1 MKKCLNIA
9 TPPGTVGGRLCR
21 SVIKMN
27 NLLSATTVNATL
39 GCAVCSAAGALLH
52 LSCERPL
59 QWQTCQSYTFIMGPV
74 SLSIHRPRVSSIR
87 APTSPPAETA
97 RVVINLVMS
106 DTCGCKTQ
114 FSSAKW
120 PFGDAALVVPPMALS
135 YYFSRH
141 VFFFLTVEASWSGM
155 EKVMMSPCS
164 WSSVV

>member
-1 MKKCLNIA
+1 
-9 TPPGTVGGRLCR
+9 
-21 SVIKMN
+21 
-27 NLLSATTVNATL
+27 
-39 GCAVCSAAGALLH
+39 
-52 LSCERPL
+52 
-59 QWQTCQSYTFIMGPV
+59 MGPV
-74 SLSIHRPRVSSIR
+74 SLSIHRPRVSSIH

-141 VFFFLTVEASWSGM
+141 VFFFFFDSRSLMEWNGKSNDVPVLMKQCGVDGEMAAAAS
-155 EKVMMSPCS
+155 
-164 WSSVV
+164 SSTLPPGGSRQLFEEM